1 MSTSLSARGVRVVR
15 NGALLLDG
23 VDLDVQAGELVA
35 VLGPNGAG
43 KSTLLGALAGDFTLA
58 GGVISINGKPLVE
71 YSPRDLARARA
82 VLPQQITISFPFSV
96 REIVAMGR
104 GPWQDDNDDIVIEA
118 AMQRMDVASLSSR
131 TYQTLSVGEQARVSM
146 ARVLAQDTPLLLLDE
161 PTAVLDIG
169 QQERF
174 LAIAR
179 ALVDEGR
186 AVVAV
191 LHDLNVA
198 MRYATRVLVL
208 HEGRCVAS
216 GLPESVL
223 TPALLSNVYHQKI
236 QVTTT
241 ADGRSVILPERH

>member
-1 MSTSLSARGVRVVR
+1 MTASLSARGVRVVR
-15 NGALLLDG
+15 TGATLLAG
-23 VDLDVQAGELVA
+23 IDLDVQAGELVA

-43 KSTLLGALAGDFTLA
+43 KSTLLGAVAGDFVLSA
-58 GGVISINGKPLVE
+58 GSVSINGTPIVDFT
-71 YSPRDLARARA
+71 SRNLARARA
-82 VLPQQITISFPFSV
+82 VLPQQITISFPFTV

-104 GPWQDDNDDIVIEA
+104 GPWQDANDDAKVEA
-118 AMQRMDVASLSSR
+118 AMRRMDVASLASR
-131 TYQTLSVGEQARVSM
+131 TYQTLSVGEQSRVSM

-174 LAIAR
+174 LSIAR
-179 ALVDEGR
+179 SLVDEGR

-216 GLPESVL
+216 GSPETVL

>member
-1 MSTSLSARGVRVVR
+1 MTASLSARGVRVVR
-15 NGALLLDG
+15 NGVTLLNG
-23 VDLDVQAGELVA
+23 IDLDVQAGELVA

-43 KSTLLGALAGDFTLA
+43 KSTLLGAVAGDFDLSA
-58 GGVISINGKPLVE
+58 GSVSINGTPIVDFT
-71 YSPRDLARARA
+71 PRNLARARA
-82 VLPQQITISFPFSV
+82 VLPQQITISFPFTV

-104 GPWQDDNDDIVIEA
+104 GPWQDANDDAKVEA
-118 AMQRMDVASLSSR
+118 AMQRMDVASLASR
-131 TYQTLSVGEQARVSM
+131 TYQTLSVGEQSRVSM

-174 LAIAR
+174 LSIAR
-179 ALVDEGR
+179 SLVDEGR

-198 MRYATRVLVL
+198 MRYATRVFVL

-216 GLPESVL
+216 GSPETVL

>member
-1 MSTSLSARGVRVVR
+1 MNTSLSARGVRVVR

>member
-1 MSTSLSARGVRVVR
+1 MNTSLSARGVRVVR

-241 ADGRSVILPERH
+241 ADGRSVILPERR